1 MSIVGELLMVLGAV
15 VAVIGGIGLVRSDF
29 DTVYLRMHL
38 AGKASPVSFLVVA
51 LGAVFFLDFAIAASV
66 VIAAVAMVLTLPVG
80 VHLLFRAAHRAK
92 LREHFEVDELSSS
105 PADVTRS

>member
-1 MSIVGELLMVLGAV
+1 MSIVGEILMVLGA
-15 VAVIGGIGLVRSDF
+15 AISVIAGIGLVRPDF
-29 DTVYLRMHL
+29 DTVYIRMHL

-66 VIAAVAMVLTLPVG
+66 VIAAAAMVLTLPVG

-92 LREHFEVDELSSS
+92 EKERFEVDELTSG
-105 PADVTRS
+105 PADVAS

>member
-1 MSIVGELLMVLGAV
+1 MSIVGEILMVFGAV
-15 VAVIGGIGLVRSDF
+15 IAVIAGIGLVRPDF
-29 DTVYLRMHL
+29 DTVFLRMHL

-51 LGAVFFLDFAIAASV
+51 LGAVFFLDFAVAASV

-92 LREHFEVDELSSS
+92 ETQHFEVDELTNASGE
-105 PADVTRS
+105 